1 MPSAVAVS
9 SRPAP
14 PRSSPPQG
22 PRQAHPPPHIYAQL
36 YLFIFHSFSTYLALV
51 NLAKMPTLADLRGM
65 SKQQLDKISK
75 PDLVANIIAASDTD
89 FGALTRIEARMNEL
103 QQTCI
108 GIRQEAAAMNKI
120 NEDKMNAM
128 QVKIDKQSEIIM
140 KQQLYLEAADRKERE
155 TNLIILGVPEDGTPV
170 DGANNDN
177 EKLAKIWDKVND
189 QSDRVSSKRLGR
201 TIQTGKTRPIL
212 VRVISREVR
221 DTVLE
226 KTKELKDAGE
236 VYKKIYIKKDVHPA
250 VRKEWNRLREAEK
263 LEKEKP
269 VNSGVE
275 IRLDTRER
283 KLYRD
288 GVVID
293 SWTPHPF

>member
-1 MPSAVAVS
+1 
-9 SRPAP
+9 
-14 PRSSPPQG
+14 
-22 PRQAHPPPHIYAQL
+22 
-36 YLFIFHSFSTYLALV
+36 
-51 NLAKMPTLADLRGM
+51 
-65 SKQQLDKISK
+65 
-75 PDLVANIIAASDTD
+75 
-89 FGALTRIEARMNEL
+89 MNEL
-103 QQTCI
+103 QQTCF

-155 TNLIILGVPEDGTPV
+155 TNSIILGVPVNGTPV